1 MVIEGER
8 ENFVFGKNEGD
19 WWGFVS
25 GKWDP
30 GPMMLAS
37 ITV

>member
-8 ENFVFGKNEGD
+8 ENLVLGKNEGD

-25 GKWDP
+25 GKW